1 MITVKNII
9 GKSIAVLSSDG
20 LKLYNAIVED
30 LAQKKNVIID
40 FDGLDQITSS
50 FLNASIG
57 KIWMNAPELAE
68 SLNFKGTST
77 SLKQRIELVKEN
89 ALNKEKS
96 LLRDE
101 AIREYMMEA

>member
-30 LAQKKNVIID
+30 LAQKKTIVID
-40 FDGLDQITSS
+40 FEGLDQVTSS

-57 KIWMNAPELAE
+57 KIWMNAPDLAE
-68 SLNFKGTST
+68 SLNFKGTSS
-77 SLKQRIELVKEN
+77 SLKQRIDLVKEN
-89 ALNKEKS
+89 ALNKEKG

-101 AIREYMMEA
+101 LIREYMQEA

>member
-1 MITVKNII
+1 MIKVKNII

-30 LAQKKNVIID
+30 LAEKKTILID
-40 FDGLDQITSS
+40 FEGLDQITSS

-57 KIWMNAPELAE
+57 KIWMNAPDMAE
-68 SLNFKGTST
+68 SINFKGTSS

-89 ALNKEKS
+89 ALNKERS

-101 AIREYMMEA
+101 TIREYLLEA

>member
-1 MITVKNII
+1 MISVKNII

-20 LKLYNAIVED
+20 LKLYNAIIED

-50 FLNASIG
+50 FLNASLG

-68 SLNFKGTST
+68 SVKFMGASSSLN
-77 SLKQRIELVKEN
+77 QRIELVKEN

-101 AIREYMMEA
+101 TIREYLQEA